1 MNIAHTKLL
10 TNPKVPLARGGGT
23 INITKGTKLKH
34 EGCCN
39 NTTIPYI
46 SLFSGYEGI
55 GLGLKRIFGRNLR
68 TIAYCEREAFPCAN
82 LVDKIETGQLDAA
95 PIFTD
100 VHTFPWEQ
108 YAPFMAHGIVSF
120 GFPCQ
125 PVSVAGKRRS
135 TEDERWLFD
144 VCADGF
150 AIMGPGILFA
160 ENVEGLLSA
169 KKPNGLPV
177 IAHIFERLEEIGY
190 KVEAGIFSASEV
202 GAPQHRKRVFILAY
216 DQNKRDH
223 LWRFNVLQAQA
234 GWESINSETW
244 NCGNDEVAISSK
256 PGLQN
261 TELETIQPEG
271 RRNERRATAKF
282 CGSLWPARP
291 GEPQYEWEEPRV
303 FDGKLNP
310 DWVESLQGVQ
320 HGWTQL
326 SNALPGENRIDRLR
340 LLGNGVVP
348 ATAEKAFITL
358 INRIKK
364 PGINREQ
371 VEIQMELF

>member
-1 MNIAHTKLL
+1 MKDEHN
-10 TNPKVPLARGGGT
+10 
-23 INITKGTKLKH
+23 
-34 EGCCN
+34 CN

-55 GLGLKRIFGRNLR
+55 GLGLYRIFGRNIR
-68 TIAYCEREAFPCAN
+68 TIGYCEREAFAIEN
-82 LVDKIETGQLDAA
+82 LVDKIETEQLDAA

-125 PVSVAGKRRS
+125 PVSLAGKRRA

-150 AIMGPGILFA
+150 AIMRPGVLFA

-169 KKPNGLPV
+169 KMPNGLPV
-177 IAHIFERLEEIGY
+177 IAHIFERLEAIGY
-190 KVEAGIFSASEV
+190 KVEAGLFSAAEV
-202 GAPQHRKRVFILAY
+202 GAPHRRKRVFILAY
-216 DQNKRDH
+216 DPDKRDN
-223 LWRFNVLQAQA
+223 LWRFNFSQAQA
-234 GWESINSETW
+234 GWESINSEAG
-244 NCGNDEVAISSK
+244 NCCNNVAHSGK
-256 PGLQN
+256 QGLPKSERQD
-261 TELETIQPEG
+261 LHPAW

-282 CGSLWPARP
+282 CCSLWPSRP

-310 DWVESLQGVQ
+310 DWVESLQGVPP
-320 HGWTQL
+320 GWTQL

-371 VEIQMELF
+371 VETQMELF

>member
-1 MNIAHTKLL
+1 MSELKFGQF
-10 TNPKVPLARGGGT
+10 K
-23 INITKGTKLKH
+23 KGTKLKH
-34 EGCCN
+34 EDGCN

-55 GLGLKRIFGRNLR
+55 GLGLYRIFGRNIR
-68 TIAYCEREAFPCAN
+68 TIGYCEREAFAIEN
-82 LVDKIETGQLDAA
+82 LVDKIETEHLDAA

-100 VHTFPWEQ
+100 VHTFPWEE

-150 AIMGPGILFA
+150 AIMLPGILFA

-177 IAHIFERLEEIGY
+177 IAHIFARLEAIGY
-190 KVEAGIFSASEV
+190 KVEAGIFSAVEC
-202 GAPQHRKRVFILAY
+202 GAPHHRKRVFILAY
-216 DQNKRDH
+216 RDVPRVARCRNNGGVGRQSEQNEELGNAKGDDQ
-223 LWRFNVLQAQA
+223 
-234 GWESINSETW
+234 
-244 NCGNDEVAISSK
+244 
-256 PGLQN
+256 
-261 TELETIQPEG
+261 
-271 RRNERRATAKF
+271 RRATAKF

-291 GEPQYEWEEPRV
+291 GEPQYEWEEPRTL
-303 FDGKLNP
+303 DGKLNP
-310 DWVESLQGVQ
+310 DWVESLQGVPK
-320 HGWTQL
+320 GWTQL

-358 INRIKK
+358 LNRIKNPGRNIK
-364 PGINREQ
+364 P
-371 VEIQMELF
+371 VETQMELF

>member
-1 MNIAHTKLL
+1 MKNEH
-10 TNPKVPLARGGGT
+10 N
-23 INITKGTKLKH
+23 
-34 EGCCN
+34 CN

-55 GLGLKRIFGRNLR
+55 GLGLYRIFGRNIR
-68 TIAYCEREAFPCAN
+68 TIGYCEREAFAIEN
-82 LVDKIETGQLDAA
+82 LVDKIETEQLDAA

-125 PVSVAGKRRS
+125 PVSVAGKRRA

-150 AIMGPGILFA
+150 AIMRPGVLFA

-169 KKPNGLPV
+169 KMPNGLPV
-177 IAHIFERLEEIGY
+177 IAHIFERMEAIGY
-190 KVEAGIFSASEV
+190 KVEAGIFSAAEV
-202 GAPQHRKRVFILAY
+202 GAPQHRKRVFILAHSGK
-216 DQNKRDH
+216 QGLPK
-223 LWRFNVLQAQA
+223 
-234 GWESINSETW
+234 SERK
-244 NCGNDEVAISSK
+244 A
-256 PGLQN
+256 
-261 TELETIQPEG
+261 IQPA
-271 RRNERRATAKF
+271 RRMHERRTIAKL
-282 CGSLWPARP
+282 CSSLWPSRP
-291 GEPQYEWEEPRV
+291 GEPQYEWEEPRI

-358 INRIKK
+358 INRIKNPGRNIK
-364 PGINREQ
+364 P
-371 VEIQMELF
+371 VETQMELF